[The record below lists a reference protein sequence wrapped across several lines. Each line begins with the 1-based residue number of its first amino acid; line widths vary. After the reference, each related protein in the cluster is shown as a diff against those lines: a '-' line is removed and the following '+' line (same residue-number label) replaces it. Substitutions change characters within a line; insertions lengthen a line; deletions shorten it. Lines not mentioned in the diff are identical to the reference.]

1 MEITLGTDDRIDRM
15 YYVPVLKS
23 LERLL
28 NDDLVL
34 EEVCVLSY
42 LDVVLSDSC

>member
-1 MEITLGTDDRIDRM
+1 VEITLGTDDRI

-34 EEVCVLSY
+34 EEVCVHLY
-42 LDVVLSDSC
+42 LDVVLSDNC